1 MDYVEIEN
9 ILKVILDEEVETFD
23 KPTEAE
29 WIELSSFLNCTFS
42 KEFKYF
48 IELMCKW
55 SFPGDIYNVSK
66 ENTNGNDT
74 IEGIYK
80 HEMKIG
86 NWKSNMIPFYGVGNG
101 DYFCLNA
108 IDRNQCKVYYY
119 YQDRGS
125 FEEYCRRFEDWIKGL
140 PEFSS

>member
-1 MDYVEIEN
+1 MDYAEIEN
-9 ILKVILDEEVETFD
+9 ILKIVLDEEVEMFN

-29 WIELSSFLNCTFS
+29 WRELSSFFNCKFS

-48 IELMCKW
+48 IELMSKW

-74 IEGIYK
+74 IEAVYK
-80 HEMKIG
+80 HEMKTG

-101 DYFCLNA
+101 EYFCLNS
-108 IDRNQCKVYYY
+108 ID
-119 YQDRGS
+119 
-125 FEEYCRRFEDWIKGL
+125 
-140 PEFSS
+140 